1 MHTNQFIHVTG
12 FRKEV
17 TLIVSKF
24 ILQKAFNSNASSVIM
39 IKRTILIENKSAIT
53 SKNLQLVIKSEI
65 RESIIP
71 VEDIGFLVL
80 DNAEIYISI
89 TAMNLM
95 VENNTA
101 VIICSKNHLPNG
113 MFLNLNSNHI
123 QQEIFKNQI
132 EASIPLKKQLWQQT
146 IVEKITNQGLLLQRI
161 TSKSNSFEF
170 LASKV
175 LSGDTSNMEGV
186 AAQQYWKFFFEID
199 FKRERFGDYPNNFL
213 NYGYA
218 ILRAA
223 TARALSGSGLLNTLG
238 IHHKSKYNA
247 FALADDIMEPFRPL
261 VDEKVFEIMQKYD
274 EQELNTKIKAEL
286 LQVLTTTVYFSDEKS
301 PLMVALQKT
310 SSSLQQCYTGK
321 RKKIKFPKLWNLTH
335 TE

>member
-1 MHTNQFIHVTG
+1 
-12 FRKEV
+12 
-17 TLIVSKF
+17 
-24 ILQKAFNSNASSVIM
+24 M
-39 IKRTILIENKSAIT
+39 IKKSILIENKTSIT
-53 SKNLQLVIKSEI
+53 AKNLQLVIKSEI
-65 RESIIP
+65 RESSIP
-71 VEDIGFLVL
+71 IEDIGFLVL
-80 DNAEIYISI
+80 DHQEIFISLP
-89 TAMNLM
+89 AMNLL
-95 VENNTA
+95 VENNTS
-101 VIICSKNHLPNG
+101 VIICSKNHIPNG
-113 MFLNLNSNHI
+113 MFLNLNSHHI
-123 QQEIFKNQI
+123 QQEVFKNQI

-146 IVEKITNQGLLLQRI
+146 IVEKITNQGILLAKI
-161 TSKSNSFEF
+161 TQTKNTFEF

-175 LSGDTSNMEGV
+175 LSGDTTNMEGV
-186 AAQQYWKFFFEID
+186 AAQQYWKYFFGTSDSELAKQID

-261 VDEKVFEIMQKYD
+261 VDEKVFEIMQNYE

-286 LQVLTTTVYFSDEKS
+286 LQILITTVYFKEEKS

-310 SSSLQQCYTGK
+310 ASSLQQCFMGK
-321 RKKIKFPKLWNLTH
+321 RKKIKYPKLWNLTP

>member
-1 MHTNQFIHVTG
+1 
-12 FRKEV
+12 
-17 TLIVSKF
+17 
-24 ILQKAFNSNASSVIM
+24 M
-39 IKRTILIENKSAIT
+39 IKKTILIENKSSIT
-53 SKNLQLVIKSEI
+53 TKNLQLVLKSET
-65 RESIIP
+65 RESSIP
-71 VEDIGFLVL
+71 IEDIGFLVL
-80 DNAEIYISI
+80 DHPEIYLSI
-89 TAMNLM
+89 PAMNLM

-101 VIICSKNHLPNG
+101 VIICGNNHLPNG
-113 MFLNLNSNHI
+113 MLLNLNSHHI

-132 EASIPLKKQLWQQT
+132 DASIPLKKQLWQQT
-146 IVEKITNQGLLLQRI
+146 IVEKIKNQGQLLEKL
-161 TSKSNSFEF
+161 TTNKNTFEF

-186 AAQQYWKFFFEID
+186 AAQQYWKFFPMPNLEKD
-199 FKRERFGDYPNNFL
+199 GLKRERYGDYPNNFL

-247 FALADDIMEPFRPL
+247 FALADDIMEPYRPI
-261 VDEKVFEIMQKYD
+261 VDEKVFDIMQRHI
-274 EQELNTKIKAEL
+274 EQELNTAIKAEI
-286 LQVLTTTVYFSDEKS
+286 LQILTQTVYFKEEKS

-310 SSSLQQCYTGK
+310 ASSLQQCFTGD
-321 RKKIKFPKLWNLTH
+321 RKKIKYPKLWNLMD

>member
-1 MHTNQFIHVTG
+1 
-12 FRKEV
+12 
-17 TLIVSKF
+17 
-24 ILQKAFNSNASSVIM
+24 M
-39 IKRTILIENKSAIT
+39 IKRTILVENKSSIT
-53 SKNLQLVIKSEI
+53 TKNQQLVLKSEA
-65 RESIIP
+65 RESAIP
-71 VEDIGFLVL
+71 IEDIGFLVL
-80 DNAEIYISI
+80 DHAEIYLSI
-89 TAMNLM
+89 PAMNLI

-101 VIICSKNHLPNG
+101 IIICGSNHLPNG
-113 MFLNLNSNHI
+113 MFLNLNSHHI

-146 IVEKITNQGLLLQRI
+146 IIEKIKNQGELLEKITKNKN
-161 TSKSNSFEF
+161 TFEF

-186 AAQQYWKFFFEID
+186 AAQQYWKNFPSPNHEKDGI
-199 FKRERFGDYPNNFL
+199 KRERYGDYPNNFL

-247 FALADDIMEPFRPL
+247 FALADDIMEPFRPI
-261 VDEKVFEIMQKYD
+261 VDEKVFKIMKQYQ
-274 EQELNTKIKAEL
+274 EQELKTAIKAEL
-286 LQVLTTTVYFSDEKS
+286 LQMLTQTVYFKDEKS
-301 PLMVALQKT
+301 PLMVGLQKT
-310 SSSLQQCYTGK
+310 ASSLQQCFTGD
-321 RKKIKFPKLWNLTH
+321 RKKIKYPKLWNLTD